1 MLPFLKQKPMATG
14 LIVQT
19 RKADGDAKPMEDDS
33 DAAMEACASDIMRAI
48 ESKDHRGLAKAIRSA
63 MECHMSG
70 DDESYDSQNQK
81 AVAFEKGE

>member
-19 RKADGDAKPMEDDS
+19 RKTDGDAPPMEND

-48 ESKDHRGLAKAIRSA
+48 EAKDHRGLAKAIRAA
-63 MECHMSG
+63 MDCHMSG

-81 AVAFEKGE
+81 AVAFEQGE